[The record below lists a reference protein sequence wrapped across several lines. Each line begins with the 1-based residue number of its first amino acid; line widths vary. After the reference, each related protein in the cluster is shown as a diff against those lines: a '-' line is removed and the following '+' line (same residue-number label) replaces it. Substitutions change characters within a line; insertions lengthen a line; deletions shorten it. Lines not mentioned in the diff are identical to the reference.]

1 MDRRHRRG
9 RHPQWRLQA
18 RARLRKLPCP
28 ARPKSDAP
36 AYRGPRDLE
45 RLGHEGPMDPR
56 PRDRPRIRSTRSTGR
71 KPPGHPAENPGSR
84 WQAVE
89 IDAFAAEEDLRRRP
103 GAGEV
108 GHRRRRRVH
117 RATGARERR
126 PCRERW
132 SRRRGGFR
140 FAGDRP
146 QGRSTV
152 RAAGPAV
159 ATDRLPVPV
168 HGVNDDSAR
177 PCGQSGC
184 SLVAIPPVGR
194 QPSGRS
200 CTRRRHAPRMRMPLN
215 SRKVGCRLSPCRRMG
230 FGHFFAATCAP
241 GSAARRAGQAGA
253 IESWCPSFFR
263 IPCIFP
269 ENMGRLE
276 SSMAGQVSGSPAPC
290 PTAIGTRTATGR
302 PGALP

>member
-1 MDRRHRRG
+1 
-9 RHPQWRLQA
+9 
-18 RARLRKLPCP
+18 
-28 ARPKSDAP
+28 
-36 AYRGPRDLE
+36 
-45 RLGHEGPMDPR
+45 MDPR

-89 IDAFAAEEDLRRRP
+89 IDAFAAEGDLRRRP

-108 GHRRRRRVH
+108 EHRGRRRVH

-132 SRRRGGFR
+132 SRWRGGFR
-140 FAGDRP
+140 SAGGRP

-152 RAAGPAV
+152 RAASPAV
-159 ATDRLPVPV
+159 ATGRLPVPV
-168 HGVNDDSAR
+168 HGVNDDAGR
-177 PCGQSGC
+177 RCGQSRC
-184 SLVAIPPVGR
+184 SHVAIPPVGP
-194 QPSGRS
+194 QLSGRS
-200 CTRRRHAPRMRMPLN
+200 CTRRRHAPHMRMCMPLN
-215 SRKVGCRLSPCRRMG
+215 SRKGGCRLSPCRRMG

-241 GSAARRAGQAGA
+241 GTAARRAGQAGA
-253 IESWCPSFFR
+253 IESWRPSFFR

-269 ENMGRLE
+269 ENKGRLE
-276 SSMAGQVSGSPAPC
+276 SSMACQVSGSPAPC
-290 PTAIGTRTATGR
+290 PTVIGARIATGR